1 MQLAKTP
8 RSSTLLAE
16 TLRSSDL
23 MSHEIDVVDI
33 DDRREWLSGLCAGKS
48 VLHVGCCDVP
58 IFDPNNNL
66 HIFLSKHTSRLDGL
80 DISEPGIALLRRH
93 VDGMYFTD
101 PSRVTREYDI
111 VLVPEVLEHT
121 ANPGQFLT
129 GIFSIRA
136 EKYLVTAPH
145 IQWYE
150 RTQRRGATFCESVHG
165 DHKAWYSPYT
175 LLNTL
180 RPFIDEQRDGIEVFL
195 LTKTGSV
202 GALVSKPIRTET
214 FEAMEPP
221 PTLEVEQALTRAE
234 ALASDQREAAA
245 LRLLAA
251 ARQAHADARLVHAEL
266 RILLAL
272 GRSMDALRRGIPWLG
287 QHARD
292 VTCRG
297 LCADAMESLGD
308 RERAEKLRCAPD
320 SSR

>member
-1 MQLAKTP
+1 VSPSTP
-8 RSSTLLAE
+8 FAETLLSK

-23 MSHEIDVVDI
+23 MSHEIEVVDI
-33 DDRREWLSGLCAGKS
+33 HDRREWLSTLCAGKS

-121 ANPGQFLT
+121 PNPGHFLT
-129 GIFSIRA
+129 GIFSVRA
-136 EKYLVTAPH
+136 RRYLVTAPH

-150 RTQRRGATFCESVHG
+150 RTSRRGGTFCESVHG

-180 RPFIDEQRDGIEVFL
+180 RPFIDEERDGVDVFL

-202 GALVSKPIRTET
+202 GALVSKPICIET
-214 FEAMEPP
+214 FELSDSPAA
-221 PTLEVEQALTRAE
+221 LDVEGALRRAE
-234 ALASDQREAAA
+234 ALASDQRDAAA
-245 LRLLAA
+245 LRLLAE

-272 GRSMDALRRGIPWLG
+272 GRTMDALRRGIPWLG
-287 QHARD
+287 QHPRD
-292 VTCRG
+292 VPCRG
-297 LCADAMESLGD
+297 LCADAMERLGD
-308 RERAEKLRCAPD
+308 GERAEKLRCAPE